1 MSIHCTRA
9 IVAHVT
15 LTKLPLII
23 AASYIIAPLELSTF
37 FGMMYITPP
46 DIDGMRILG

>member
-1 MSIHCTRA
+1 M
-9 IVAHVT
+9 AHVT

-46 DIDGMRILG
+46 DIDGMRILW